1 MPTNVPI
8 TQDTTNPFSESDISI
23 NPVDL
28 RLMIAGSNSNAAST
42 QAQYWSNDGGATW
55 NQSNLPLNAGDS
67 FQSDPAV
74 GWTSDGN
81 AWALT
86 IAIQLSGN
94 LIVRSFKSVD
104 GGKTWTFDSVV
115 SGTQTFTDKPLLW
128 VDRVPSSPFRDNM
141 YAVWH
146 LNAQCFVS
154 VRAGTAG
161 TWQTPIQV
169 SGAET
174 SFTADGGDVKTNS
187 FGDVFAFWPDAGGQ
201 TLRVAKSTNG
211 GASFNALAGG
221 PIEIASTSGSFTI
234 KIPAQDARLASGG
247 GTIGTL
253 IYVTGGAFRTATE
266 DLVFACWHDLDG
278 GPGCNA
284 EADQPIGNVASP
296 CKTRIFFAR
305 STDGGATWGPKQKLN
320 DQPFL
325 NDQFFPRL
333 VVDDTTGILAVVY
346 YDTIK
351 DPNRV
356 KTDIWMQTSKDGG
369 VTWSH
374 AERITTAETDEATGA
389 EDNQQEYGDYIGLT
403 CYAGRYFACWTDRR
417 SNSFEQIWGAGFKL
431 AFLVTS
437 IANSGHFGNVCVG
450 AFADELLTINNSGPN
465 PLYITGI
472 ASSSVDFLPPSVVSY
487 PMVLGPGSSVDVVI
501 RFEPKSAGVKNATI
515 TIFSSDPTGP
525 HKIKVSGDGHT
536 ARLSLV
542 IADKGFFGRVCV
554 RSFVDKPL
562 VIDNSSRC
570 ALLVTDITSS
580 LGDFIVP
587 DVLSYPLAI
596 GGGDSLTVPIRF
608 EPTVAGLRSATLSV
622 ISSDPASP
630 HQIKV
635 SGDGELSRLTLMIA
649 DKGHFG
655 KVCVGSHRDEPL
667 ILNNSSSCALSVS
680 AITSSSAEVEAPEVL
695 PYPLVIAAG
704 NFLPVPIRFR
714 PSSFGQKSADI
725 TVVSTDPA
733 SPHVIKVEGYAP
745 TGRLAITGSAIF
757 GGVNACCCADR
768 TISICNVGECALHVT
783 SVHFKRKSRHWKLL
797 HNPFPATLRSGSCLA
812 VVIQYR
818 ATERCPRCCELVIE
832 SDDPVTPVKVL
843 DVLAYTVW
851 DSCCKDHCDDCH
863 EGGCDK
869 QHKESCCQQGYP
881 CCSEDDEQEEEQRP
895 KS

>member
-28 RLMIAGSNSNAAST
+28 RLLIAGSNSNALST

-55 NQSNLPLNAGDS
+55 NQTNLPLNSGDS

-74 GWTSDGN
+74 NWTSDGT

-94 LIVRSFKSVD
+94 VIVRSFKSAD

-115 SGTQTFTDKPLLW
+115 SGTQTSTDKPLLW

-154 VRAGTAG
+154 VRVGPGG
-161 TWQTPIQV
+161 TWQTPIAT

-174 SFTADGGDVKTNS
+174 SFTADGGDVKTNA
-187 FGDVFAFWPDAGGQ
+187 FGDVFVFWPDAGGQ

-221 PIEIASTSGSFTI
+221 PIQIATTSGSFTI
-234 KIPAQDARLASGG
+234 KIPAQDARLAVGG
-247 GTIGTL
+247 STIGTL

-284 EADQPIGNVASP
+284 EADQPIGNVAST

-320 DQPFL
+320 DQPSL

-333 VVDDTTGILAVVY
+333 IVDDTTGILAVVY

-351 DPNRV
+351 DPGRL
-356 KTDIWMQTSKDGG
+356 KTDIWMQCSKDNG
-369 VTWSH
+369 VTWSS
-374 AERITTAETDEATGA
+374 AERITSAETNEATGE

-403 CYAGRYFACWTDRR
+403 GYSGSFFACWTDRR

-437 IANSGHFGNVCVG
+437 IANNGSFGNVCVG
-450 AFADELLTINNSGPN
+450 AFADEILTINNSGSS
-465 PLYITGI
+465 PLSITGI
-472 ASSSVDFLPPSVVSY
+472 TSSSVDFLPPSVVSY

-501 RFEPKSAGVKNATI
+501 RFEPKSVGAKSATI

-525 HKIKVSGDGHT
+525 HKIRVSGDGQT
-536 ARLSLV
+536 SRLSLV
-542 IADKGFFGRVCV
+542 IADKGFFGKVCL

-580 LGDFIVP
+580 LGDFVVP
-587 DVLSYPLAI
+587 EVLSYPLAI
-596 GGGDSLTVPIRF
+596 GAGDSLTVPIRF
-608 EPTVAGLRSATLSV
+608 EPTAGGLRTATLTV
-622 ISSDPASP
+622 ISTDPGSP
-630 HQIKV
+630 HNIRV
-635 SGDGELSRLTLMIA
+635 SGDGELPRLSLMIA

-655 KVCVGSHRDEPL
+655 KVCVGSHKDESL
-667 ILNNSSSCALSVS
+667 ILNNSSSCALSVN
-680 AITSSSAEVEAPEVL
+680 AITSSSAEFEAPEVT

-714 PSSFGQKSADI
+714 PSSFGHKSAEI
-725 TVVSTDPA
+725 TIVSSDPA
-733 SPHVIKVEGYAP
+733 SPHVIKVEGRAP
-745 TGRLAITGSAIF
+745 EGRLAITGSTIF

-768 TISICNVGECALHVT
+768 TISICNVGDCALNVT
-783 SVHFKRKSRHWKLL
+783 SVHFKRKSRHWRLL
-797 HNPFPATLRSGSCLA
+797 HNPFPAKLHPGSCLSL
-812 VVIQYR
+812 VIQYR
-818 ATERCPRCCELVIE
+818 ATEKCARCCELVIH
-832 SDDPVTPVKVL
+832 SDDPHTPVKVL
-843 DVLAYTVW
+843 EVLAYTIW
-851 DSCCKDHCDDCH
+851 DSCS
-863 EGGCDK
+863 
-869 QHKESCCQQGYP
+869 KESCEDCRKGCCDERHHGTRCQQGYP
-881 CCSEDDEQEEEQRP
+881 CCDDDDEDREDE
-895 KS
+895 

>member
-1 MPTNVPI
+1 MPKNVPI
-8 TQDTTNPFSESDISI
+8 TQDTSNPYSESDISI
-23 NPVDL
+23 NPVNL
-28 RLMIAGSNSNAAST
+28 QLMIAGSNSNAAST

-55 NQSNLPLNAGDS
+55 NQSNLPLNVGDS

-104 GGKTWTFDSVV
+104 GGQTWTFDSVV

-146 LNAQCFVS
+146 LNAQCYVS

-169 SGAET
+169 SGSET
-174 SFTADGGDVKTNS
+174 SFTADGGDVKTNA

-201 TLRVAKSTNG
+201 TLRVAKSING

-221 PIEIASTSGSFTI
+221 PIQIASTSGSFTI

-284 EADQPIGNVASP
+284 EVDQPIGNVLSP

-305 STDGGATWGPKQKLN
+305 STNGGATWGPSQKLN
-320 DQPFL
+320 DQPAL
-325 NDQFFPRL
+325 NDQFFPRFI
-333 VVDDTTGILAVVY
+333 VDDTTGILAVVY

-356 KTDIWMQTSKDGG
+356 KTDIWMQSSKDGG
-369 VTWSH
+369 VTWSD

-403 CYAGRYFACWTDRR
+403 GYAGSFFACWTDRR

-437 IANSGHFGNVCVG
+437 IANSGRFGNVCVG
-450 AFADELLTINNSGPN
+450 AFTDEVLTINNSGSN

-472 ASSSVDFLPPSVVSY
+472 TSSSVDFLPPGVVSY
-487 PMVLGPGSSVDVVI
+487 PIVLAPGSSIDLEI

-542 IADKGFFGRVCV
+542 IADKGFFGKVCV

-562 VIDNSSRC
+562 VINNSSRC

-587 DVLSYPLAI
+587 EVLSYPLAI
-596 GGGDSLTVPIRF
+596 GGGDSLEVPIRF
-608 EPTVAGLRSATLSV
+608 EPTAVGLRAATL
-622 ISSDPASP
+622 
-630 HQIKV
+630 
-635 SGDGELSRLTLMIA
+635 
-649 DKGHFG
+649 
-655 KVCVGSHRDEPL
+655 
-667 ILNNSSSCALSVS
+667 
-680 AITSSSAEVEAPEVL
+680 
-695 PYPLVIAAG
+695 
-704 NFLPVPIRFR
+704 
-714 PSSFGQKSADI
+714 

-733 SPHVIKVEGYAP
+733 SPHHIRVSGDGELP
-745 TGRLAITGSAIF
+745 RLALMIADKGNFGHTCVHSFTDKPLTLCNTGPCTLTITAINSNSPEFITPEVLSYPLTIAPGVSLQAPIRFEPTSIGHKSGIITVVSNDPTDPSKSIDVSGFAPHGHIVITGSLCF
-757 GGVNACCCADR
+757 GGVKACCRAER
-768 TISICNVGECALHVT
+768 TLTICNTGDCKLHIK
-783 SVHFKRKSRHWKLL
+783 SVEFKRRNPHWQLVR
-797 HNPFPATLRSGSCLA
+797 NPFPATLHPGSCLS
-812 VVIQYR
+812 VIVRYK
-818 ATERCPRCCELVIE
+818 ATERCPVCCQIVVR
-832 SDDPVTPVKVL
+832 SDDPHHPHIVL
-843 DVLAYTVW
+843 DCLAYTIW
-851 DSCCKDHCDDCH
+851 DDCRCKDDCDECKKGCHDKCHSDCCCQGRADDC
-863 EGGCDK
+863 C
-869 QHKESCCQQGYP
+869 
-881 CCSEDDEQEEEQRP
+881 EEEDHHEEE
-895 KS
+895 